1 MQKLKDIF
9 GLNKKNELNKDSNN
23 NIVKYNQHDF
33 DGFLVYSENESIK
46 NDNNNNKEYKDF
58 INNINPKELKDANFY
73 KKMWENIEEYE
84 ELKEARI
91 LFEELWKNIYKII
104 NNNIID
110 FTCKYINIYNLKF
123 LISNTRII
131 KLFRR

>member
-23 NIVKYNQHDF
+23 NVVKYNQQDV
-33 DGFLVYSENESIK
+33 DGFIVYSENHSIK

-73 KKMWENIEEYE
+73 KKIWENIEEFE
-84 ELKEARI
+84 ELKEART

>member
-23 NIVKYNQHDF
+23 NVVKYNQQDV
-33 DGFLVYSENESIK
+33 DGFIVYSENQSIK

-73 KKMWENIEEYE
+73 KKIWENIEEFE
-84 ELKEARI
+84 ELKEART

-110 FTCKYINIYNLKF
+110 FTCKYKYINLIF
-123 LISNTRII
+123 LNSNTRII

>member
-1 MQKLKDIF
+1 MRKLKDIF

-23 NIVKYNQHDF
+23 NLVKYNQQDV
-33 DGFLVYSENESIK
+33 DGFIVYSENQSIK

-73 KKMWENIEEYE
+73 KKLWENIEEFE
-84 ELKEARI
+84 ELKEART

-110 FTCKYINIYNLKF
+110 FTCKYINIYNLIF

>member
-23 NIVKYNQHDF
+23 NVVKYNQQDV
-33 DGFLVYSENESIK
+33 DGFIVYSENQSIK

-73 KKMWENIEEYE
+73 KKIWENIEEFE
-84 ELKEARI
+84 ELKEART

-123 LISNTRII
+123 LINNKRII

>member
-23 NIVKYNQHDF
+23 NVVKYNQQDV
-33 DGFLVYSENESIK
+33 DGFIVYSENQSIK

-73 KKMWENIEEYE
+73 KKIWENIEEFE
-84 ELKEARI
+84 ELKEART

-110 FTCKYINIYNLKF
+110 FIYKYIYINLIF
-123 LISNTRII
+123 LNSNTRII

>member
-23 NIVKYNQHDF
+23 NVVKYNQQDV
-33 DGFLVYSENESIK
+33 DGFIVYSENQSIK

-73 KKMWENIEEYE
+73 KKLWENIEEFE
-84 ELKEARI
+84 ELKEART

>member
-58 INNINPKELKDANFY
+58 ISNINPKELKDANFY

-110 FTCKYINIYNLKF
+110 FTCKYIYI
-123 LISNTRII
+123 LI
-131 KLFRR
+131 

>member
-23 NIVKYNQHDF
+23 NLVKYNQQDV
-33 DGFLVYSENESIK
+33 DGFIVYSENQSIK

-73 KKMWENIEEYE
+73 KKIWENIEEFE
-84 ELKEARI
+84 ELKEART

-110 FTCKYINIYNLKF
+110 FTCKYINIYNSIF
-123 LISNTRII
+123 
-131 KLFRR
+131 